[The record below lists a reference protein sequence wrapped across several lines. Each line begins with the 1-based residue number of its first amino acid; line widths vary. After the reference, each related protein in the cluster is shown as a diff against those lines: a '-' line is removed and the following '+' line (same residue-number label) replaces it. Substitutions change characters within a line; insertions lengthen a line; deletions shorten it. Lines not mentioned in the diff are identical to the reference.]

1 MALKAKRIR
10 VVALD
15 LPTSWQALATSYE
28 FTQRM
33 AKAINGMLLDM
44 LDAIARKDYGDRR
57 KRQAQGI
64 AKARAEGRMRGR
76 QEDTKRKPA
85 YPGPLYRARHS
96 LQQGSRDH
104 GVSRL
109 QSPSWRSG
117 QRLIACLPHEVH
129 REQHV
134 RYN

>member
-15 LPTSWQALATSYE
+15 LPTSWQALAPSYE

-57 KRQAQGI
+57 RRQAQGI

-76 QEDTKRKPA
+76 QEDTKRNA
-85 YPGPLYRARHS
+85 AILSLLRACHS
-96 LQQGSRDH
+96 WSKVVATMGCSRATVAKLAKRAEADR
-104 GVSRL
+104 VL
-109 QSPSWRSG
+109 AP
-117 QRLIACLPHEVH
+117 
-129 REQHV
+129 
-134 RYN
+134 